1 MRMRAKESYAKM
13 MNYDYRIS
21 IYMKNIGKLGETQQI
36 IKSQILIFYLMRHL
50 IRSQFTKTNRVHFLV
65 ALKLPFC
72 SQYFNF
78 IKKDNKKLANIIV

>member
-36 IKSQILIFYLMRHL
+36 IRV
-50 IRSQFTKTNRVHFLV
+50 RS
-65 ALKLPFC
+65 
-72 SQYFNF
+72 
-78 IKKDNKKLANIIV
+78 